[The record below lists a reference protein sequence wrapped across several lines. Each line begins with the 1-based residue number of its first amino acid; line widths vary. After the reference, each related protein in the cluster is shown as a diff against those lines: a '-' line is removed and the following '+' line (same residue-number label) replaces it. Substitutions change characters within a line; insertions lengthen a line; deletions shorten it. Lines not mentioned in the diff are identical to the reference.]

1 MDRLSDPS
9 QPEMNRTVQSEQDCT
24 KRTDRYNWGMS
35 EAGRSRFSRPTAPER
50 VLEIASELFYREGI
64 NAVGV
69 DRIAAEADASK
80 ATLYAHFGNKDGL
93 VAAYLDRR
101 SVLSRQQLHEQLHSQ
116 TDAREQLLNIFE
128 SLVDWYSQDDF
139 RGCHFIHAG
148 SELTDPEHPAVAITS
163 RHRKWVKNLF
173 AQLSEVLGAPEPHLL
188 AAQLLMLYDGA
199 TVAADLD
206 RYPEAARAA
215 RQAAE
220 RLIGP
225 AAG

>member
-1 MDRLSDPS
+1 
-9 QPEMNRTVQSEQDCT
+9 
-24 KRTDRYNWGMS
+24 MS
-35 EAGRSRFSRPTAPER
+35 ETGRSRFSRPTASER
-50 VLEIASELFYREGI
+50 VLEIASELFYEEGI
-64 NAVGV
+64 NTVGV

-101 SVLSRQQLHEQLHSQ
+101 AALSRQQLKEHLDSQADAHEK
-116 TDAREQLLNIFE
+116 LLKVFE

-148 SELTDPEHPAVAITS
+148 SELTDPEHPAVAVTK
-163 RHRKWVKNLF
+163 RHRKWVKTLF
-173 AQLSEVLGAPEPHLL
+173 EELSDAMGAPEPHML

-199 TVAADLD
+199 TIAADLD

-215 RQAAE
+215 RLAAE
-220 RLIGP
+220 RLMGP
-225 AAG
+225 AG

>member
-1 MDRLSDPS
+1 
-9 QPEMNRTVQSEQDCT
+9 
-24 KRTDRYNWGMS
+24 MS
-35 EAGRSRFSRPTAPER
+35 ESGRSRFSRPTAPER
-50 VLEIASELFYREGI
+50 VLEIASELFYGEGI
-64 NAVGV
+64 NTVGV

-101 SVLSRQQLHEQLHSQ
+101 SALSRQQLSEHLDSRA
-116 TDAREQLLNIFE
+116 DPREKLLKVFE

-148 SELTDPEHPAVAITS
+148 SELTDPDHPAVAVTK
-163 RHRKWVKNLF
+163 RHRKWVKDLF
-173 AQLSEVLGAPEPHLL
+173 AELSEALGAPEPHLL

>member
-1 MDRLSDPS
+1 
-9 QPEMNRTVQSEQDCT
+9 
-24 KRTDRYNWGMS
+24 MS

-50 VLEIASELFYREGI
+50 VLEIASELFYGEGI
-64 NAVGV
+64 NTVGV

-101 SVLSRQQLHEQLHSQ
+101 SAVSRQQFKEHLD
-116 TDAREQLLNIFE
+116 TRADAREQLLKVFE
-128 SLVDWYSQDDF
+128 SLVDWYNRDDF

-148 SELTDPEHPAVAITS
+148 SELTDPEHPALAVTK
-163 RHRKWVKNLF
+163 RHRAWVKNLL
-173 AQLSEVLGAPEPHLL
+173 QELSEALGAPEPQLL

-199 TVAADLD
+199 TIAADID

-215 RQAAE
+215 HQAAE

>member
-1 MDRLSDPS
+1 
-9 QPEMNRTVQSEQDCT
+9 
-24 KRTDRYNWGMS
+24 MS
-35 EAGRSRFSRPTAPER
+35 ESGRSRFIGPAAPER
-50 VLEIASELFYREGI
+50 VLEFASELFYGEGI
-64 NAVGV
+64 NTVGV

-101 SVLSRQQLHEQLHSQ
+101 SALSRQQLNEHLDSQ
-116 TDAREQLLNIFE
+116 AEAREQLLNIFE

-148 SELTDPEHPAVAITS
+148 SELTDPDHPAVAVTK
-163 RHRKWVKNLF
+163 RHRKWVKDLF
-173 AQLSEVLGAPEPHLL
+173 AELSEALGAQEPDLL

-206 RYPEAARAA
+206 RYPDAARAA

-225 AAG
+225 AG

>member
-1 MDRLSDPS
+1 
-9 QPEMNRTVQSEQDCT
+9 
-24 KRTDRYNWGMS
+24 MS
-35 EAGRSRFSRPTAPER
+35 EAGESRFRRPPAPER
-50 VLEIASELFYREGI
+50 VLEIASELFYGEGI
-64 NAVGV
+64 NTVGV

-80 ATLYAHFGNKDGL
+80 ATLYAHFGSKDAL

-101 SVLSRQQLHEQLHSQ
+101 AALS
-116 TDAREQLLNIFE
+116 REQLNEHLESEGDARDKLLKVFD

-148 SELTDPEHPAVAITS
+148 SELTDPEHPAVIVTR
-163 RHRKWVKNLF
+163 RHRTWVKDLF
-173 AQLSEVLGAPEPHLL
+173 TELSEALGAPEPQML

-199 TVAADLD
+199 TIAADLD

-215 RQAAE
+215 RQAVE

-225 AAG
+225 ATD

>member
-1 MDRLSDPS
+1 
-9 QPEMNRTVQSEQDCT
+9 MNRTVQIEQDCT
-24 KRTDRYNWGMS
+24 KRTDRYDRDMS
-35 EAGRSRFSRPTAPER
+35 ETGRSRFSRPAAPER
-50 VLEIASELFYREGI
+50 VLEIASELFYGEGI
-64 NAVGV
+64 NTVGV

-101 SVLSRQQLHEQLHSQ
+101 AALSRERLNEHLDRQG
-116 TDAREQLLNIFE
+116 DAREQLLNVFE

-148 SELTDPEHPAVAITS
+148 SELTDPDHPAVAVTK
-163 RHRKWVKNLF
+163 RHRTWVKNLF
-173 AQLSEVLGAPEPHLL
+173 TELSEALGAPEPDLL

-199 TVAADLD
+199 TIAADLD

-215 RQAAE
+215 HQAAE

-225 AAG
+225 AGG

>member
-1 MDRLSDPS
+1 
-9 QPEMNRTVQSEQDCT
+9 
-24 KRTDRYNWGMS
+24 MS
-35 EAGRSRFSRPTAPER
+35 ETDRSRFSRPRAPER
-50 VLEIASELFYREGI
+50 VLEIASELFYNEGI
-64 NAVGV
+64 NTVGV

-101 SVLSRQQLHEQLHSQ
+101 SALSRQQLNEHLHNQ
-116 TDAREQLLNIFE
+116 TGAREQLLNVFE

-148 SELTDPEHPAVAITS
+148 SELTDPDHPAVAVTR
-163 RHRKWVKNLF
+163 RHRQWVKHRF
-173 AQLSEVLGAPEPHLL
+173 EELSEALGAPEPDVL

-199 TVAADLD
+199 TIAADLD

-225 AAG
+225 AGG

>member
-1 MDRLSDPS
+1 
-9 QPEMNRTVQSEQDCT
+9 
-24 KRTDRYNWGMS
+24 MS
-35 EAGRSRFSRPTAPER
+35 EPGQSRFSRPTAPER
-50 VLEIASELFYREGI
+50 VLEIASELFYGEGI
-64 NAVGV
+64 NTVGV

-101 SVLSRQQLHEQLHSQ
+101 SAVSRQQFKEHLDTQA
-116 TDAREQLLNIFE
+116 DAREKLLKVFE
-128 SLVDWYSQDDF
+128 SLVDWYNQDDF

-148 SELTDPEHPAVAITS
+148 SELTDPEHPAVAVTK
-163 RHRKWVKNLF
+163 RHRAWVKNLLEE
-173 AQLSEVLGAPEPHLL
+173 LSDALGAPEPQLL

-199 TVAADLD
+199 TIAADLD

-215 RQAAE
+215 HQAAE

-225 AAG
+225 AGD

>member
-1 MDRLSDPS
+1 
-9 QPEMNRTVQSEQDCT
+9 
-24 KRTDRYNWGMS
+24 
-35 EAGRSRFSRPTAPER
+35 
-50 VLEIASELFYREGI
+50 VLEIASELFYGEGI
-64 NAVGV
+64 NTVGV

-101 SVLSRQQLHEQLHSQ
+101 SALSRQQLNEQLDNQ
-116 TDAREQLLNIFE
+116 ADAREKLLRIFE

-148 SELTDPEHPAVAITS
+148 SELTDPEHPAVIVTK
-163 RHRKWVKNLF
+163 RHRKWVKDLF
-173 AQLSEVLGAPEPHLL
+173 AELSEALGAPEPHLL

-199 TVAADLD
+199 TIAADLD

>member
-1 MDRLSDPS
+1 
-9 QPEMNRTVQSEQDCT
+9 
-24 KRTDRYNWGMS
+24 MS
-35 EAGRSRFSRPTAPER
+35 ETGRSRFSRPPAPER
-50 VLEIASELFYREGI
+50 VLEIASELFYAEGI
-64 NAVGV
+64 NTVGV

-101 SVLSRQQLHEQLHSQ
+101 AALSRQQLSELLHSQ
-116 TDAREQLLNIFE
+116 ADAREQLLKVFE

-139 RGCHFIHAG
+139 RGCHFIQAG
-148 SELTDPEHPAVAITS
+148 SELTDPEHPAVIVMQ
-163 RHRKWVKNLF
+163 RHRTWVKDLF
-173 AQLSEVLGAPEPHLL
+173 AELCEALGAPDPAVL

-225 AAG
+225 VTG

>member
-1 MDRLSDPS
+1 
-9 QPEMNRTVQSEQDCT
+9 
-24 KRTDRYNWGMS
+24 MS
-35 EAGRSRFSRPTAPER
+35 EAGRSRFSRPPAPER
-50 VLEIASELFYREGI
+50 VLEIASELFYGEGI
-64 NAVGV
+64 NTVGV

-101 SVLSRQQLHEQLHSQ
+101 SALSRQQFKEHLQSQ
-116 TDAREQLLNIFE
+116 VDAREKLLKIFE
-128 SLVDWYSQDDF
+128 SLVDWYSQEDF

-148 SELTDPEHPAVAITS
+148 SELTDPEHPAVAVTK
-163 RHRKWVKNLF
+163 RHRKWVKTRF
-173 AQLSEVLGAPEPHLL
+173 EELSDALGAPEPHLL

-199 TVAADLD
+199 TIAADLD
-206 RYPEAARAA
+206 RYQEAARAA